1 MNAQTLPLFT
11 LMMVLSSNLYCKD
24 SHYRGEF
31 LGMCACMSVHLY
43 AYISMQFPL
52 DRFPWNLILR
62 TFVQSVKILQIWFK
76 IRQKYWAFYM
86 KI

>member
-52 DRFPWNLILR
+52 DRFP
-62 TFVQSVKILQIWFK
+62 
-76 IRQKYWAFYM
+76 
-86 KI
+86 